1 MKNQKSDPKKVSSKK
16 KLDIDETRKTP
27 KLKPPDK
34 KLNKNWKKSLF
45 IEDEDDFGGDEFLK
59 MISMIILKKMKSIMI
74 NFREIYFLKV

>member
-45 IEDEDDFGGDEFLK
+45 IEDEDDFSEDEFFK
-59 MISMIILKKMKSIMI
+59 NDFDENIDEE
-74 NFREIYFLKV
+74 REYND

>member
-16 KLDIDETRKTP
+16 KLDVDETRKTP

-45 IEDEDDFGGDEFLK
+45 IEDEDDFSEDEFFK
-59 MISMIILKKMKSIMI
+59 DDFDENIEEDEEY
-74 NFREIYFLKV
+74 ND

>member
-45 IEDEDDFGGDEFLK
+45 IEDEDDFSEDKFFKNDFDDNIEAEEEY
-59 MISMIILKKMKSIMI
+59 
-74 NFREIYFLKV
+74 ND

>member
-1 MKNQKSDPKKVSSKK
+1 MPKKLQIIMKSQKSDPKKISSKK

-45 IEDEDDFGGDEFLK
+45 IEDEDDFSDDEFF
-59 MISMIILKKMKSIMI
+59 KSDFDENIDEEKEY
-74 NFREIYFLKV
+74 ND

>member
-45 IEDEDDFGGDEFLK
+45 IEDEDDFSEDEFLK
-59 MISMIILKKMKSIMI
+59 NDFDDNIEAEEEY
-74 NFREIYFLKV
+74 ND